1 MSARPLVAVAGPT
14 GSGKSELALRICEVF
29 GGEVINCDSLQVY
42 RYFDIGTA
50 KLPPAERRGIPHHLI
65 DIAEPDELF
74 TAGEYAV
81 RAREKLREVSGRALP
96 VVAGGTGFYLR
107 ALLDGLFPAPP
118 RDEELRA
125 RLSAA
130 RPGALRRLLR
140 RVDPAAARSIHP
152 NDTPKTMRALE
163 VYFLTKRPIS
173 SWFGAGRDALEGFR
187 VLKIGLD
194 PPRAALYE
202 RIDRR
207 CERMFREGLVEET
220 RGILDRGYPPSAKPL
235 ESLGYAQAM
244 QVLSGKLVEAEA
256 IREAQTQTRRYAK
269 RQMTWFR
276 KEPGL
281 HWLAG
286 FGQEPAI
293 QDAAIA
299 LVLQS
304 GILPEKLLLRL

>member
-1 MSARPLVAVAGPT
+1 MSGPT

-50 KLPPAERRGIPHHLI
+50 KLPPAERRGVPHHLI

-74 TAGEYAV
+74 TAGEYAA

-96 VVAGGTGFYLR
+96 VIAGGTGFYLR
-107 ALLDGLFPAPP
+107 ALLEGLFPAPP
-118 RDEELRA
+118 RDEQLRA
-125 RLSAA
+125 RLSAT

-152 NDTPKTMRALE
+152 NDTPKTLRALE
-163 VYFLTKRPIS
+163 VYLLTKRPIS
-173 SWFGAGRDALEGFR
+173 AWFGAGRDALEGYR
-187 VLKIGLD
+187 VVKIGLN

-220 RGILDRGYPPSAKPL
+220 RRIVDRGCPPSAKPL

-244 QVLSGKLVEAEA
+244 QVLSGTLPEAEA
-256 IREAQTQTRRYAK
+256 IREAQRQTRRYAK

-281 HWLAG
+281 QWLAG

-304 GILPEKLLLRL
+304 GILPEKMLLRR